1 MRVLVVEDESK
12 LAGLL
17 ARGLVE
23 EGYAVD
29 VTASAP
35 EAVWYATEH
44 EYDVVLL
51 DLGLRDGDGVDVLGR
66 LRSEGRWAPVIVVTA
81 RDDVRDR
88 VAVLDLGAD
97 DYVTKPVVF
106 DELLA
111 RIRAVVRRG
120 RPPRPTVVSVGG
132 LVLDPATRS
141 VARHGEPVDLT
152 AKEFALLEYLMRHPD
167 RVLGRAELIEHVWDF
182 AFSGDAR
189 IVDVYVR
196 YLRRKVDEPFGVA
209 SIDAECASAI
219 AAASPIVH
227 ERPDVHIREHSLE
240 MQLPFLAHLAPTTP
254 IVPLLMGYQTAE
266 TAAALGDALATAV
279 QGRRALL
286 IASTDLSHY
295 HDAKAASALDRIV
308 IDCVGRF
315 DADGLQA
322 ALTATPEHACGGG
335 PMVAVMRAARGAGAR
350 DARILN
356 YADSGDVSG
365 DKSSVVGYLAA
376 ALGRFDQRATTGDT
390 VDTEVQS

>member
-1 MRVLVVEDESK
+1 MGTREAAVAGTWYPRTATALAAAVDGHLGSADADGVQVRGDLVA
-12 LAGLL
+12 LIAPHAGLTYSGPVAAHAYRL
-17 ARGLVE
+17 
-23 EGYAVD
+23 
-29 VTASAP
+29 
-35 EAVWYATEH
+35 
-44 EYDVVLL
+44 
-51 DLGLRDGDGVDVLGR
+51 LRDRRFD
-66 LRSEGRWAPVIVVTA
+66 
-81 RDDVRDR
+81 
-88 VAVLDLGAD
+88 VAVLVGPSHFVA
-97 DYVTKPVVF
+97 F
-106 DELLA
+106 DGVALY
-111 RIRAVVRRG
+111 
-120 RPPRPTVVSVGG
+120 PFGG
-132 LVLDPATRS
+132 FET
-141 VARHGEPVDLT
+141 
-152 AKEFALLEYLMRHPD
+152 
-167 RVLGRAELIEHVWDF
+167 
-182 AFSGDAR
+182 
-189 IVDVYVR
+189 
-196 YLRRKVDEPFGVA
+196 PFGVA

-295 HDAKAASALDRIV
+295 HDAKAAFALDRVV
-308 IDCVGRF
+308 IDCVARF

-322 ALTATPEHACGGG
+322 ALSATPEHACGGG

-376 ALGRFDQRATTGDT
+376 ALGRFGDP
-390 VDTEVQS
+390 Q